1 MSVLSGGNRQEE
13 HQNAIYSE
21 GSTSAHINTGFASE
35 QVKNYCWHI
44 RKKYG
49 APQIL
54 W

>member
-1 MSVLSGGNRQEE
+1 MDERQY
-13 HQNAIYSE
+13 NSPFSTRY
-21 GSTSAHINTGFASE
+21 GSK

-54 W
+54 